1 MNDNDAREFTLTA
14 KVDDISWGSIHEDYV
29 EIEDDYDYILEEDR
43 EIVNKHIERLQ
54 KRIRELKNE
63 VSHLRGA
70 NETWEKMW
78 RIWNS

>member
-1 MNDNDAREFTLTA
+1 MDDDAREFCLTA
-14 KVDDISWGSIHEDYV
+14 KIDDMSWSSISEDR
-29 EIEDDYDYILEEDR
+29 EELEDNKDFILEEDR
-43 EIVNKHIERLQ
+43 ELLNHYIENLQ

-63 VSHLRGA
+63 ISHLRGA

>member
-1 MNDNDAREFTLTA
+1 MDDDAREFYLTA
-14 KVDDISWGSIHEDYV
+14 KIDDMSWSSISEDR
-29 EIEDDYDYILEEDR
+29 EELEDNKDFILEEDR
-43 EIVNKHIERLQ
+43 ELLNHYIENLQ

-63 VSHLRGA
+63 ISHLCGA